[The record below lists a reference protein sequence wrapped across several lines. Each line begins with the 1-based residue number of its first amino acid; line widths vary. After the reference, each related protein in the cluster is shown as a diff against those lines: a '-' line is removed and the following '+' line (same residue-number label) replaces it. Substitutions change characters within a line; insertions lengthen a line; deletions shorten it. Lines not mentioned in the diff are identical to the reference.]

1 MYNNKTVK
9 EKVDYCLNCKTKP
22 CTVGC
27 PLNNDIPN
35 FIKNIKLEN
44 YEEAYKI
51 LSNTTVMPAVCG
63 RICPHM
69 SQCMGKCIRGIKSKP
84 VSIGELEYNLA
95 DFAMENKFDM
105 KELEKD
111 CTGKKV
117 AIIGSGPAGLTCAAF
132 LARRGTDVTIF
143 EKYSDLGGILRH
155 GIPSFRL
162 SEDILD
168 STIQKILNLGIG
180 VEYNKEVGKNI
191 SLKEISEKYDAVFI
205 AIGANIPWKMGI
217 EGEVLNG
224 VYGRKYF
231 T

>member
-111 CTGKKV
+111 CTGKK
-117 AIIGSGPAGLTCAAF
+117 SC
-132 LARRGTDVTIF
+132 
-143 EKYSDLGGILRH
+143 
-155 GIPSFRL
+155 
-162 SEDILD
+162 
-168 STIQKILNLGIG
+168 N
-180 VEYNKEVGKNI
+180 N
-191 SLKEISEKYDAVFI
+191 
-205 AIGANIPWKMGI
+205 W
-217 EGEVLNG
+217 
-224 VYGRKYF
+224 
-231 T
+231 

>member
-1 MYNNKTVK
+1 MSPSATISS
-9 EKVDYCLNCKTKP
+9 CSS
-22 CTVGC
+22 
-27 PLNNDIPN
+27 I
-35 FIKNIKLEN
+35 
-44 YEEAYKI
+44 A
-51 LSNTTVMPAVCG
+51 AVNVT
-63 RICPHM
+63 
-69 SQCMGKCIRGIKSKP
+69 S
-84 VSIGELEYNLA
+84 
-95 DFAMENKFDM
+95 
-105 KELEKD
+105 
-111 CTGKKV
+111 
-117 AIIGSGPAGLTCAAF
+117 
-132 LARRGTDVTIF
+132 TIF

-205 AIGANIPWKMGI
+205 AIGANVPWKMGI

>member
-1 MYNNKTVK
+1 
-9 EKVDYCLNCKTKP
+9 
-22 CTVGC
+22 
-27 PLNNDIPN
+27 
-35 FIKNIKLEN
+35 
-44 YEEAYKI
+44 
-51 LSNTTVMPAVCG
+51 
-63 RICPHM
+63 
-69 SQCMGKCIRGIKSKP
+69 MGKCIRGIKSKP

-205 AIGANIPWKMGI
+205 AIGANVPWKMGI